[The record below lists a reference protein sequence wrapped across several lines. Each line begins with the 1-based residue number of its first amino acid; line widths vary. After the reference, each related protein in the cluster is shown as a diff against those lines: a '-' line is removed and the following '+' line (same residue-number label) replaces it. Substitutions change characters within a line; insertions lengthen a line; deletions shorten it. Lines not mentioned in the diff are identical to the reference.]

1 MKHVSFDFY
10 PRNASPFPFLK
21 SKKKKVFIATEE
33 TRKLT
38 SSTTS
43 TNKPSFLFFKNGNL
57 RVTNVFN
64 FVKFFLSLWY
74 RGFSLVVQ
82 VHHGFILFL
91 PSYHPPNIRFTMVD
105 HVKRWIV
112 FSILRSALM
121 LCMQFFLSEKKTKM
135 KNIKNENK
143 KKCEKTRQ
151 IAIMFQW
158 NKKIYL
164 ENISNCLLF
173 SFVWHSAVYATAKVF
188 IGIHSWPIEEES
200 ATRNESWRFSRSPY
214 KERDLVLSSF
224 TWSSWCR

>member
-21 SKKKKVFIATEE
+21 SKKKKVFIAKEE

-135 KNIKNENK
+135 KNIKKENK
-143 KKCEKTRQ
+143 KKMRKNATNCYNVPMKQ
-151 IAIMFQW
+151 
-158 NKKIYL
+158 K
-164 ENISNCLLF
+164 NISWKNF
-173 SFVWHSAVYATAKVF
+173 KF
-188 IGIHSWPIEEES
+188 
-200 ATRNESWRFSRSPY
+200 
-214 KERDLVLSSF
+214 SSF
-224 TWSSWCR
+224 FFCLAFRCLRNSKSVHWYSQLTNWGRECNSEWVVEI

>member
-1 MKHVSFDFY
+1 MSLLIFTPVMR
-10 PRNASPFPFLK
+10 PLFPFWKARKKRCLLRQKRHANWLPAQLLQINRLFYFLK
-21 SKKKKVFIATEE
+21 MGICAWRMCSILLNFSCLFDIAVFLLLSKFTMASFCFSPLIIPQIFGL
-33 TRKLT
+33 RWLT
-38 SSTTS
+38 MWSDGSCS
-43 TNKPSFLFFKNGNL
+43 RSCAPHSCCAC
-57 RVTNVFN
+57 N
-64 FVKFFLSLWY
+64 F
-74 RGFSLVVQ
+74 FSL
-82 VHHGFILFL
+82 
-91 PSYHPPNIRFTMVD
+91 
-105 HVKRWIV
+105 K
-112 FSILRSALM
+112 
-121 LCMQFFLSEKKTKM
+121 KKTKM

-164 ENISNCLLF
+164 EKISNCLLF